1 MSSISPRH
9 HGGGIPVAW
18 ADKRAMCSEW
28 FQNVLDGNGAPKV
41 FDVFVFFPYECSTP
55 GPHLRRRMM
64 VEAGLVE
71 GGSRTSRHLLW
82 WWQCGRRV

>member
-1 MSSISPRH
+1 
-9 HGGGIPVAW
+9 
-18 ADKRAMCSEW
+18 MCSEW

-71 GGSRTSRHLLW
+71 GGSRTSSTFFGGGNAVDEFKDAAQLNFLA
-82 WWQCGRRV
+82 